1 MFCLNHGTR
10 DAEGN
15 WPFGPG
21 LRALDDKKKSNC
33 AENSSREQFASQSS
47 KRDTRFSRSAAAE
60 SGPEATSPLKGN
72 DGRKRKGGGVLKEYR
87 KVN

>member
-21 LRALDDKKKSNC
+21 LRALDDKKKSNS
-33 AENSSREQFASQSS
+33 AENSSRE
-47 KRDTRFSRSAAAE
+47 
-60 SGPEATSPLKGN
+60 
-72 DGRKRKGGGVLKEYR
+72 
-87 KVN
+87 